1 MFSEKCIHT
10 INKRVYKRQKKVV
23 EGVYNNKQRLLL
35 LLFLLI
41 LFVLLVYRDVLPLD
55 VLPCF
60 Y

>member
-23 EGVYNNKQRLLL
+23 EGVYNTKQSLLL
-35 LLFLLI
+35 LLI